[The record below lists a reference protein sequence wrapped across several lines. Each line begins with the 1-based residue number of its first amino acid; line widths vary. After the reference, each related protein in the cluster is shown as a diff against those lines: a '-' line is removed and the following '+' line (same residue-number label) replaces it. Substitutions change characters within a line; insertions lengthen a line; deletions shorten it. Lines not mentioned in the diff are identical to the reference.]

1 MRLIPVDELTALVQQ
16 VFLRH
21 GASVGNSAILART
34 VVFAE
39 RDGAKSHGLFRLPG
53 YVSTLESGWVDGT
66 AEPEL
71 EARDDRAVLRVDARN
86 GFAQPALQTAT
97 EAAIATARR
106 TGTATI
112 AIRDSHHFGALRLDV
127 EPFARAGLVALAFVN
142 SISRV
147 VPFGGRRPVFGTNPM
162 AFACPRMRGDPF
174 VFDQSSSA
182 MAFGDIKLAALA
194 GEALPEGA
202 AVDAAG
208 RPTTDAAAAAGG
220 ALLPFGGHKGSSI
233 ALMIELLA
241 AGLTGGRFSFEVD
254 FSAYPGAQTPCT
266 GELVLL
272 IDPERTGGGDFPS
285 RAETLLRRVHE
296 SGQDRIPGDRR
307 YGNRRTAV
315 ERGIS
320 VEEDLLRDIERLA
333 GGGSK
338 PSGL

>member
-71 EARDDRAVLRVDARN
+71 EAPDDRAVLRVDARN

-112 AIRDSHHFGALRLDV
+112 AIRDSHHFGALWLDV

-194 GEALPEGA
+194 REALPGGA

-220 ALLPFGGHKGSSI
+220 GSYRS
-233 ALMIELLA
+233 
-241 AGLTGGRFSFEVD
+241 
-254 FSAYPGAQTPCT
+254 GATRVP
-266 GELVLL
+266 
-272 IDPERTGGGDFPS
+272 RS
-285 RAETLLRRVHE
+285 R
-296 SGQDRIPGDRR
+296 
-307 YGNRRTAV
+307 
-315 ERGIS
+315 
-320 VEEDLLRDIERLA
+320 
-333 GGGSK
+333 
-338 PSGL
+338 